1 MKQREDDLIG
11 NPVEDVPQTAPDEEC
26 NARRVEDGHFLGYC
40 NRTSGWGTDGDSGRC
55 RTHGGN
61 AGAPENNTNAEGDG
75 APKNNTNAV
84 THGMYRDRNAYYS
97 DRSDEQQALI
107 DSIYEDY
114 RAEYER
120 RRGHEP
126 LTGDDVKLFGIAVGI
141 HKTEFRADDWA
152 DDRPDGLN
160 SGHELV
166 DRSEK
171 RTAQGEPY
179 YEYKPAAVLQGEKQV
194 SQEVRMW
201 LDKLGLLQPPD
212 DSAEINVNIHDAM
225 LKGLKE
231 VYED

>member
-1 MKQREDDLIG
+1 MSHRPHQMRSATLGVLRMGTFSGIVTGHPDGGLTATAVG
-11 NPVEDVPQTAPDEEC
+11 AGHTAVTPVPQ
-26 NARRVEDGHFLGYC
+26 
-40 NRTSGWGTDGDSGRC
+40 RTTQ
-55 RTHGGN
+55 T
-61 AGAPENNTNAEGDG
+61 P
-75 APKNNTNAV
+75 
-84 THGMYRDRNAYYS
+84 
-97 DRSDEQQALI
+97 
-107 DSIYEDY
+107 
-114 RAEYER
+114 RATER
-120 RRGHEP
+120 RRTT
-126 LTGDDVKLFGIAVGI
+126 LTPSPTGCIATGTHTTAAVGI
-141 HKTEFRADDWA
+141 HKTEFRSDDWA
-152 DDRPDGLN
+152 DDRPDELN

-194 SQEVRMW
+194 SREVRMW